1 MPHGKSGKKRR
12 LLWDVLAV
20 FMQRGVHPNKPYGT
34 VFPAKL
40 FVQVEKSEPP
50 VANLQVYPQISLR
63 F

>member
-1 MPHGKSGKKRR
+1 
-12 LLWDVLAV
+12 
-20 FMQRGVHPNKPYGT
+20 MQRGAHPNKSYGIHLAKINAA
-34 VFPAKL
+34 FPAKL